1 MTMTNPMSNVVFDID
16 MAAATLSNGSPRGVV
31 SNAPAPRS
39 QVIGISL
46 KPSTK
51 QQAGGCVYYN
61 LQQIA
66 DSSGTNPACTAM
78 K

>member
-1 MTMTNPMSNVVFDID
+1 MTNPMSNVVFDID

-51 QQAGGCVYYN
+51 QQAASRRLYYN